1 MSYIEDV
8 LGANVLEDWDNFFET
23 KLKDYYTTK
32 EKLDGWWFTLRSG
45 VVQGENAEVITAVG
59 EGLLPI
65 VVKVL
70 RKPSVFV
77 GVLIGP
83 GINGNPYNLTE
94 RQTYVVDVFDETS
107 GMFYTAQGVVSLM
120 KKLNNNP
127 YKAKFSVVP
136 IIGVI
141 DFKAATAA
149 LEALDGEDNTEVQTE
164 VHNSLNMLL
173 DQPSGVNPAVTRKGV
188 ICQGLFGYTFHHE

>member
-45 VVQGENAEVITAVG
+45 VVQGDNEEVITAVG

-94 RQTYVVDVFDETS
+94 RQTYVVDVFD
-107 GMFYTAQGVVSLM
+107 
-120 KKLNNNP
+120 
-127 YKAKFSVVP
+127 
-136 IIGVI
+136 
-141 DFKAATAA
+141 
-149 LEALDGEDNTEVQTE
+149 
-164 VHNSLNMLL
+164 
-173 DQPSGVNPAVTRKGV
+173 
-188 ICQGLFGYTFHHE
+188 